1 MRLVGVCLALAV
13 VVGLSRSAR
22 AQTTTVDLTTI
33 TCKQLTG
40 EDEDT
45 SVTVLAI
52 LYGFLLG
59 KENKKTLDITR
70 IENESEKFWEVCEQ
84 RPDATVMSVATET
97 LSR

>member
-1 MRLVGVCLALAV
+1 MRLAGVSLALAV
-13 VVGLSRSAR
+13 VIGLGGT
-22 AQTTTVDLTTI
+22 AQATTVDLTTV

-40 EDEDT
+40 DDEDT

-59 KENKKTLDITR
+59 KENKSNVDITR
-70 IENESEKFWEVCEQ
+70 IENESEKFWEACERQ
-84 RPDATVMSVATET
+84 PDATVLSVASET